1 MNPAGFSVTWP
12 GRGEPVPPG
21 AHGPSPQI
29 YALVPASGA
38 GSAGPTITA
47 GSSDPAGSAAPACAS
62 ATTGSAAGAV
72 LVGDGARIAE
82 AHPALQTH
90 GLGPVGATQLVYLD
104 PPYNRG
110 GSFDGYHDNMPRHEW
125 LGYIEA
131 RLLVARDLLADT
143 GTVWV
148 HLDDAEAHRVRCVLD
163 EVFGVEAFIADL
175 TVESN
180 PKGRQLDRFFAGS
193 HDRLMVYARNPE
205 KVALVGGIAAAVDP
219 SDFPHVDSDGV
230 NYRLLPLRN
239 TNKRFNPRTTPTMSY
254 PLHGD
259 PDTGA
264 VSVDPAPGMV
274 EILPVFGDL
283 TPAVWRWSRDRARER
298 VDELVCRTVRGRSGP
313 RVDIYQRDRHE
324 AGRIKKLK
332 SIWLSQEVGSTDTAR
347 AELRAAGVDGFR
359 TPKPEA
365 LMRRIVE
372 LATGPGDL
380 VVDLFAGSG
389 TTAVAAR
396 DLGRRWVVIERNPD
410 TVRNVLLP
418 RLTAG
423 GT

>member
-1 MNPAGFSVTWP
+1 MTRPGFSVSWP

-21 AHGPSPQI
+21 THGPAPQI
-29 YALVPASGA
+29 SALFPATPGESAVPH
-38 GSAGPTITA
+38 AGPATSAPPAPT
-47 GSSDPAGSAAPACAS
+47 DPP
-62 ATTGSAAGAV
+62 AGAV

-82 AHPALQTH
+82 AHPELQSH
-90 GLGPVGATQLVYLD
+90 GLGPMGAAQLVYLD

-125 LGYIEA
+125 LGYIET
-131 RLLVARDLLADT
+131 RLVVARDLLSET

-205 KVALVGGIAAAVDP
+205 MVALAGGIASEVDP
-219 SDFPHVDSDGV
+219 GDFPHVDTDGV
-230 NYRLLPLRN
+230 SYRLLPLRN
-239 TNKRFNPRTTPTMSY
+239 TNKRFNPRTTPTMTY
-254 PLHGD
+254 PLYGD
-259 PDTGA
+259 PGTGEVA
-264 VSVDPAPGMV
+264 VDPAPGLV

-283 TPAVWRWSRDRARER
+283 TPAVWRWSRVRARDRA
-298 VDELVCRTVRGRSGP
+298 DELVCRTVRGRSGP
-313 RVDIYQRDRHE
+313 RVDVYQRDRHE
-324 AGRIKKLK
+324 VGRIKKLK

-396 DLGRRWVVIERNPD
+396 DLGRRWVVAERNAD

-418 RLTAG
+418 RLGVGEA
-423 GT
+423 

>member
-1 MNPAGFSVTWP
+1 MTTPGFTVDWP
-12 GRGEPVPPG
+12 GRGDPEPPG
-21 AHGPSPQI
+21 SRGPSPRVEAVI
-29 YALVPASGA
+29 PE
-38 GSAGPTITA
+38 GPE
-47 GSSDPAGSAAPACAS
+47 GERGPL
-62 ATTGSAAGAV
+62 GAV

-82 AHPALQTH
+82 AQNKLSEH
-90 GLGPVGATQLVYLD
+90 GLAPMGSAQLVYLD

-131 RLLVARDLLADT
+131 RLKVARNLLAET

-148 HLDDAEAHRVRCVLD
+148 HLDDAEAHRVRCLLD
-163 EVFGVEAFIADL
+163 EVFGSESFIADL

-193 HDRLMVYARNPE
+193 HDRLMVYARDPE
-205 KVALVGGIAAAVDP
+205 QVNLAGGVASDVDP
-219 SDFPHVDSDGV
+219 ADFPHVGEDGV
-230 NYRLLPLRN
+230 SFRLLPLRN
-239 TNKRFNPRTTPTMSY
+239 TNKRFNPRTTPTMTY
-254 PLHGD
+254 PLYGD
-259 PDTGA
+259 PETGEVA
-264 VSVDPAPGMV
+264 VDPDPRLV

-283 TPAVWRWSRDRARER
+283 TPAVWRWSRTRAQER
-298 VDELVCRTVRGRSGP
+298 ADELVCRIVRGRSGP
-313 RVDIYQRDRHE
+313 RVDVYQRDRHE
-324 AGRIKKLK
+324 TGRIKKLK
-332 SIWLSQEVGSTDTAR
+332 TIWLSQEVGSTDTAR

-359 TPKPEA
+359 TPKPET

-396 DLGRRWVVIERNPD
+396 DLGRRWVVVERNPE
-410 TVRNVLLP
+410 TVRDVLLP
-418 RLTAG
+418 RLRVSGA
-423 GT
+423 

>member
-29 YALVPASGA
+29 YALVPASAG

>member
-21 AHGPSPQI
+21 AHGPSPQV

-219 SDFPHVDSDGV
+219 ADFPHVDSDGV

-264 VSVDPAPGMV
+264 VSVDPAPGLV

-283 TPAVWRWSRDRARER
+283 TPAVWRWSRDRVRER

>member
-1 MNPAGFSVTWP
+1 MNPEGFSVTWP

-21 AHGPSPQI
+21 THGPSPRI
-29 YALVPASGA
+29 SALVPASA
-38 GSAGPTITA
+38 PGSTDSSAAARPFAPAGPSA
-47 GSSDPAGSAAPACAS
+47 PAGP
-62 ATTGSAAGAV
+62 AAGAV

-82 AHPALQTH
+82 AHPELQTH
-90 GLGPVGATQLVYLD
+90 GLGPMGATQLVYLD

-125 LGYIEA
+125 LGYIET
-131 RLLVARDLLADT
+131 RLRVARDLLADT

-163 EVFGVEAFIADL
+163 EVFGVDAFIADL

-230 NYRLLPLRN
+230 NFRLLPLRN

-254 PLHGD
+254 PLYGN
-259 PDTGA
+259 PETGA
-264 VSVDPAPGMV
+264 VSVDPAPGLV

-332 SIWLSQEVGSTDTAR
+332 SIWLAQEVGSTDTAR

-372 LATGPGDL
+372 VATGPGDL

-396 DLGRRWVVIERNPD
+396 DLGRRWVVTERNPD

-418 RLTAG
+418 RITAG
-423 GT
+423 GV